1 MSRSSAAGALSADAE
16 LVLKFFQEQY
26 FGGRP
31 PVYSPLEVARGVF
44 PRTDSPAPGSTF
56 DPTTWG
62 RVNDALRALRERGL
76 IEIGRL
82 PQGDTGYV
90 LVVEGQR

>member
-1 MSRSSAAGALSADAE
+1 MSRGSAPGALSADAE
-16 LVLKFFQEQY
+16 LVLKFFQDQY

-44 PRTDSPAPGSTF
+44 GRTDSPAPGSTF
-56 DPTTWG
+56 DPTAWG
-62 RVNDALRALRERGL
+62 RVNDALRELQQCGS
-76 IEIGRL
+76 IDIGRL

-90 LVVEGQR
+90 LVLDQQ